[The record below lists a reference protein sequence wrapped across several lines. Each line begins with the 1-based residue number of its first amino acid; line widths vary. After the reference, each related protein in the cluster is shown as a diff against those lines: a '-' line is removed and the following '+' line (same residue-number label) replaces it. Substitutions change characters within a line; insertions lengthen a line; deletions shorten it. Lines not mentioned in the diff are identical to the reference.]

1 MLFLIN
7 FRINFPFLL
16 HTKKKPSRTLQFGG
30 YVELINL
37 KKLIPWQYEHSLLF
51 LSAMFIVLS
60 ITLHIFDLSL
70 NISWAFFSAITNGIV
85 LIYNNSSVAHENT
98 FDFYI
103 FTFYPPTKIN
113 TLLTF
118 ILDFLRFSI

>member
-1 MLFLIN
+1 M
-7 FRINFPFLL
+7 
-16 HTKKKPSRTLQFGG
+16 QFGG

-70 NISWAFFSAITNGIV
+70 NISRAFFSTITNGIV
-85 LIYNNSSVAHENT
+85 LIYNNSSVAHENI

-113 TLLTF
+113 TLPTF
-118 ILDFLRFSI
+118 ILDSLRFSI